1 AEMLVIEMLARAKR
15 MREHGT
21 TLAGGS
27 LADPPRFLIGA
38 ADVPLA
44 DPYDPAKL
52 EAKLDAGADFVIT
65 QIVYDVPALAAWAD
79 AMRARGLFDRAHV
92 LIGMTPLRSAR
103 QARYMDEKL
112 PGVTV
117 PPAMIAALESA
128 GDDAE
133 SAGGAAAGNLIEEN
147 GAFSGISA
155 AR

>member
-1 AEMLVIEMLARAKR
+1 
-15 MREHGT
+15 
-21 TLAGGS
+21 
-27 LADPPRFLIGA
+27 
-38 ADVPLA
+38 
-44 DPYDPAKL
+44 
-52 EAKLDAGADFVIT
+52 VIT

-112 PGVTV
+112 PGVAV

-133 SAGGAAAGNLIEEN
+133 SAGVELAVPLIEEMR
-147 GAFSGISA
+147 GIAGIAGIHVMAMGHDRTTRALVQRAGLLPRPA
-155 AR
+155 A